1 MSQYVKDIMTNAPL
15 TIDVGESVSAAAE
28 LMREADIG
36 ALVVTDSSGV
46 RGVLTDRD
54 VTVRVVATGNDPAT
68 TAVGDIVAPDL
79 VAVSPQD
86 DVDTATELMRTNA
99 LRRLPV
105 LDGER
110 LVGMVTLGDVAIDQD
125 ATSALADISAEPPTH

>member
-1 MSQYVKDIMTNAPL
+1 MSQLVQDIMTSDPL
-15 TIDVGESVSAAAE
+15 TIDVGEAVTAAAE
-28 LMREADIG
+28 MMRDADVG
-36 ALVVTDSSGV
+36 ALVVTDSTGV

-54 VTVRVVATGNDPAT
+54 VTVRVVATGDDPAT

-110 LVGMVTLGDVAIDQD
+110 LVGIVSLGDLAITQD
-125 ATSALADISAEPPTH
+125 RDSALADISAEPPN

>member
-1 MSQYVKDIMTNAPL
+1 MTSAPR
-15 TIDVGESVSAAAE
+15 TIDVDDPITAAAE
-28 LMREADIG
+28 LMRDADIG
-36 ALVVTDSSGV
+36 AVVVTDTSGV

-54 VTVRVVATGNDPAT
+54 VAIRVVAAGADPAT
-68 TAVGDIVAPDL
+68 TAVGDVVAPDL

-105 LDGER
+105 LDGDN
-110 LVGMVTLGDVAIDQD
+110 LVGIVSLGDLAIDRD
-125 ATSALADISAEPPTH
+125 PTSPLADISSEPPNN